1 MTWRPAPLKRFLQ
14 LNDSGA
20 WGDDPEPG
28 QSTTRVVRS
37 TDIRLDG
44 SWDLADVARRH
55 LSDRDLRRTRLEPGD
70 LVVVTSSG
78 SADHLGKTA
87 IVDEVVAEQDASFS
101 NFVQRLRPSADAD
114 GRYLRYFLSSNVAS
128 FEFGRLGTTS
138 TGLRNLSG
146 GLLGS
151 VACPGPP
158 VDEQRRIADFLD
170 TEAAGIDALITA
182 KQQMADG
189 LIASRMDTMRAGV
202 AGEVVSGDRS
212 KASLAWLPELPT
224 HWGMAKLTL
233 LARLG
238 SGHTPSR
245 SRPEWWMNPTIPW
258 ITTGE
263 VAQMRSDRI
272 ELILETRE
280 MISELGMA
288 NSSAELHPAGTV
300 VLCRTASAGYSAI
313 MGGPMAVSQDFATW
327 TCGPHLD
334 PRFLLLCLRAMRR
347 DLLERLAM
355 GSTHKTIYMPDI
367 ESIRVPVPP
376 MDEQHRLVEWV
387 WSRLRRIDAIVDTL
401 TAQIALLRERRQ
413 ALITAAVTGEIEV

>member
-1 MTWRPAPLKRFLQ
+1 MTASVLRLKNVARVGGGQSPPSDEVTTFEGEGLPFLQ
-14 LNDSGA
+14 GNAEFGSDHPRPRNRCDAPPRVAPAGSILMSVRAPVGALNWADRDYGIGRGLCSIVPTKGEA
-20 WGDDPEPG
+20 RYVWWALQAAVPALRSVATG
-28 QSTTRVVRS
+28 STFEAVAVE
-37 TDIRLDG
+37 
-44 SWDLADVARRH
+44 DVAGVFLPAH
-55 LSDRDLRRTRLEPGD
+55 
-70 LVVVTSSG
+70 
-78 SADHLGKTA
+78 
-87 IVDEVVAEQDASFS
+87 DERV
-101 NFVQRLRPSADAD
+101 
-114 GRYLRYFLSSNVAS
+114 
-128 FEFGRLGTTS
+128 
-138 TGLRNLSG
+138 
-146 GLLGS
+146 
-151 VACPGPP
+151 
-158 VDEQRRIADFLD
+158 QRRITDFLD
-170 TEAAGIDALITA
+170 YETARIDALIAA
-182 KQQMADG
+182 KQRMVDG

>member
-1 MTWRPAPLKRFLQ
+1 
-14 LNDSGA
+14 
-20 WGDDPEPG
+20 
-28 QSTTRVVRS
+28 
-37 TDIRLDG
+37 
-44 SWDLADVARRH
+44 
-55 LSDRDLRRTRLEPGD
+55 
-70 LVVVTSSG
+70 VVVTSSG

-272 ELILETRE
+272 ELILAGRLFSVERHRRATRPSWAVPWRSARTSPPGPVVP
-280 MISELGMA
+280 ISILASCCCACEPCVA
-288 NSSAELHPAGTV
+288 TSSSG
-300 VLCRTASAGYSAI
+300 
-313 MGGPMAVSQDFATW
+313 
-327 TCGPHLD
+327 
-334 PRFLLLCLRAMRR
+334 
-347 DLLERLAM
+347 
-355 GSTHKTIYMPDI
+355 
-367 ESIRVPVPP
+367 
-376 MDEQHRLVEWV
+376 
-387 WSRLRRIDAIVDTL
+387 
-401 TAQIALLRERRQ
+401 
-413 ALITAAVTGEIEV
+413 